1 MFCPK
6 CKAEYVT
13 GITLCADCDIP
24 LVDRLPEERKT
35 EKRKHVHPKMNYIEV
50 LITSNAGELALVK
63 SVLDD
68 VGIEYFIKGEHL
80 QIAYSCADPAR
91 LMVSED
97 DVKEVQKILQQLTQE
112 A

>member
-35 EKRKHVHPKMNYIEV
+35 EKRKHIHPKMNYIEV
-50 LITSNAGELALVK
+50 LITSNAGELA
-63 SVLDD
+63 DD